1 MSMEPRDRLATPMS
15 LEREVEALQ
24 VAELYRNLSV
34 AAPAA
39 FFGPL
44 LCTAVFLE
52 DGLDRPHVAWLAYG
66 TAVAALR
73 MGLCWAI
80 RRQSALG
87 WNLEP
92 RQWARLAVAGNF
104 LAGVQWGLLGT
115 WLYPDVP
122 GFRQAFAMMVITC
135 FVGGSITAYAPV
147 RWAHPALAL
156 PATLPPTLYIFFVD
170 SGVHVSAGLTALFFS
185 AMVLYYAVREHGVVA
200 RRLRADTRLRREIQ
214 DLVSDADAARHAPV
228 RDGALASQA

>member
-1 MSMEPRDRLATPMS
+1 MSMKPRDRQAIPASLA
-15 LEREVEALQ
+15 REVEALQ
-24 VAELYRNLSV
+24 VAELYRNLAVS
-34 AAPAA
+34 APAA
-39 FFGPL
+39 FFGTL

-52 DGLDRPHVAWLAYG
+52 DGLDRAHIAWLAYG

-115 WLYPDVP
+115 WLFPEVP
-122 GFRQAFAMMVITC
+122 GFRQTFAMMVITC

-147 RWAHPALAL
+147 RWAHPALAI
-156 PATLPPTLYIFFVD
+156 PATLPPTIYIFFME

-185 AMVLYYAVREHGVVA
+185 AMVLYYSVHEHGLVT

-214 DLVSDADAARHAPV
+214 DLVSDADAARRAPL
-228 RDGALASQA
+228 REGALASRG